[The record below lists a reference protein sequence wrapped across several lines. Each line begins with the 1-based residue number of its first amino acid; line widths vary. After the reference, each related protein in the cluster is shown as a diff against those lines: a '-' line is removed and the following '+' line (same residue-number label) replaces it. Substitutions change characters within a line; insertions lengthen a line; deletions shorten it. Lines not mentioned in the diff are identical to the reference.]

1 MAEEGAY
8 HEPQPEEAGSLDA
21 ARIVTGCV
29 ESGVYALLLDRSAL
43 PPAFFDLSSGFAG
56 ELLHRLG
63 LYGIRMAAVVSDP
76 SRCSRSFQDF
86 VREANRGRQVRFF
99 ATRGE
104 ALEWLSAGRA
114 G

>member
-1 MAEEGAY
+1 MTDGNAFY
-8 HEPQPEEAGSLDA
+8 EPSPGDADSLDA
-21 ARIVTGCV
+21 AAIATRCV
-29 ESGVYALLLDRSAL
+29 ESGSGALLLDRSAL

-86 VREANRGRQVRFF
+86 VREANRGKQFRFF

-104 ALEWLSAGRA
+104 AIDWLAADSAG
-114 G
+114 

>member
-1 MAEEGAY
+1 MADEGAY
-8 HEPQPEEAGSLDA
+8 HEPPSGEAGSLDA
-21 ARIVTGCV
+21 AAIVTGCV
-29 ESGVYALLLDRSAL
+29 ESGSRGLLLDRAAL

-86 VREANRGRQVRFF
+86 VREANRGRQSRFF

-104 ALEWLSAGRA
+104 AIEWLSSDSGS
-114 G
+114 